1 MAVGTAFRAFFAA
14 LFNSEVSKKIDAA
27 LAGTPDT
34 KAIESAPKAVE
45 PKPEPPKPSRSDAIT
60 LLSTLQREARLL
72 DLVQESLDQFS
83 DAQIGAASRD
93 VLRDCRKTLDRMF
106 AIEPLSDID
115 EGQPMDVDEKVSP
128 ARIRATGASH
138 GKGTVVHRGWKA
150 TACEIPSWSGSRN
163 DAWILAPTE
172 VEIG

>member
-1 MAVGTAFRAFFAA
+1 MAVGTAFKAFFAA
-14 LFNSEVSKKIDAA
+14 LFNNEVSKKIEDA
-27 LAGTPDT
+27 LAGTPEP
-34 KAIESAPKAVE
+34 KAIEGGAKPAEKPTAPKPA
-45 PKPEPPKPSRSDAIT
+45 RSDAIT

-106 AIEPLSDID
+106 AIEPLSEAD
-115 EGQPMDVDEKVSP
+115 EGEPLEVEEKASP
-128 ARIRATGASH
+128 ARLRATGASH

-150 TACEIPSWSGSRN
+150 TVCEIPSWSGRRN

-172 VEIG
+172 VEIS